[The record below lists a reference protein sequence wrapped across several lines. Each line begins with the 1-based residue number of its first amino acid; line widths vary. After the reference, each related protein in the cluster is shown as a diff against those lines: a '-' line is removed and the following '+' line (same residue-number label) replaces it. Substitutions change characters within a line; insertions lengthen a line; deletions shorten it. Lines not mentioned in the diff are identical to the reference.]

1 MPRHCKKSGRRT
13 QALRLPSW
21 GAALLRPYQKA
32 DYHFLIA
39 GWASQSVDERA
50 GTRRVIPHLERR
62 IEVEDV
68 RRGETTAGAINREHR
83 VAIDFVEVD
92 VFEHGTAPV
101 RQIQE
106 VDASLIRVDAGLDRD
121 AAHGF

>member
-1 MPRHCKKSGRRT
+1 KSSHRTSETHRTLEPERGLRWRSMPRHCKKSGRRT

-50 GTRRVIPHLERR
+50 GTRRVIPHLRRR

-83 VAIDFVEVD
+83 VAIDFV
-92 VFEHGTAPV
+92 
-101 RQIQE
+101 
-106 VDASLIRVDAGLDRD
+106 
-121 AAHGF
+121 